1 MVMGI
6 CFSSGAGVST
16 TGSGEGSLA
25 GSGVGSLT
33 GSGVG
38 SLAGGSGVGSLTG
51 SGVASFACGS
61 SGSDDSYI
69 CIQESRLKIER
80 YFKRIVLSFPKVS
93 SGQDL

>member
-16 TGSGEGSLA
+16 TGSGE
-25 GSGVGSLT
+25 
-33 GSGVG
+33 G

-61 SGSDDSYI
+61 SGSDDDSYT

-80 YFKRIVLSFPKVS
+80 YFKRIVLSFPTV
-93 SGQDL
+93 